1 MFISQLSELLKSK
14 RGIDVSFYKENF
26 IQRRISLHMNS
37 LNIFSPVEY
46 LELIK
51 KNDSELDKLVNLLT
65 IHVTQFFRNP
75 ELFNELKNKVLPEL
89 FNRGSKT
96 LYFLSAGCASG
107 EEPYSLSILLL
118 EEFSDFLNSSLVKI
132 YGVDISDEALQR
144 ARDGIYSGTELKK
157 VPEAF
162 RRKYFKKIE
171 ENIYSINESVRSL
184 VEFKKLNLFEEE
196 FEQKMDLVFCRN
208 LLIYLNRHAQ
218 ILLIEKL
225 KNILRRDGYLVL
237 GKTEGI
243 YTFMNIKELQVLN
256 QTKRIYVFKGG
267 AYA

>member
-1 MFISQLSELLKSK
+1 MFISQLGELLKLK
-14 RGIDVSFYKENF
+14 RGIDISFYKENF
-26 IQRRISLHMNS
+26 IQRRLLLHLNS
-37 LNIFSPVEY
+37 LNIFSPAQY

-51 KNDSELDKLVNLLT
+51 RDDTEIDKIINLLT

-75 ELFNELKNKVLPEL
+75 ELFNELKNNVLPEL

-118 EEFSDFLNSSLVKI
+118 EEFSDFVNTGLVKI
-132 YGVDISDEALQR
+132 FGVDISEEALKK
-144 ARDGIYSGTELKK
+144 ARNGIYSGPEVKR

-162 RRKYFKKIE
+162 RRKYFKKIG
-171 ENIYSINESVRSL
+171 ENMFRIDERVREL

-196 FEQKMDLVFCRN
+196 LEYKMDLVLCRN

-225 KNILRRDGYLVL
+225 KNILKKDGYLVL

-256 QTKRIYVFKGG
+256 QTKRIYVLKGG
-267 AYA
+267 VYA